1 MKKFKKPLLILI
13 TILSLGVIGFCYLT
27 FFEGEVPQIILSPK
41 TTLVKAGE
49 GFKVEVKDQKQGL
62 KEVEIFLFQ
71 QNNKL
76 PLLKKQLNREKE
88 FSWHFN
94 LPPKLKAGEF
104 TLHILVRDYSL
115 RNLGKGNLAS
125 FKQTFTYDPNPPL
138 ISLLSRT
145 HYLNQGGSGLIVFK
159 LNEPVQKT
167 GVQIGNYFFP
177 AYQFKDNYYC
187 LFAWPYDLNTD
198 TVPELIAQDL
208 AGNIAQTGFYYHVN
222 ARRFPKDKINLPL
235 SFLKRKMPY
244 FQKYFPQE
252 TDPLQLFLKVNQS
265 LRQENRVELRKIGQQ
280 TLTTPMLEGS
290 FLRLPNAARR
300 ASFAEERTYYFEGK
314 QVDKQ
319 THLGLDLA
327 SIARAKVPAANK
339 GVVVFA
345 QELGI
350 YGQVVILDHGLGLQT
365 LYAHLSEI
373 KVKPGEKVQ
382 KGQIIGRTGDT
393 GLAGGD
399 HLHFAVL
406 ISGVPVNPVEWFDAN
421 WLKNNI
427 YDRL

>member
-1 MKKFKKPLLILI
+1 
-13 TILSLGVIGFCYLT
+13 
-27 FFEGEVPQIILSPK
+27 
-41 TTLVKAGE
+41 
-49 GFKVEVKDQKQGL
+49 
-62 KEVEIFLFQ
+62 
-71 QNNKL
+71 
-76 PLLKKQLNREKE
+76 
-88 FSWHFN
+88 
-94 LPPKLKAGEF
+94 
-104 TLHILVRDYSL
+104 
-115 RNLGKGNLAS
+115 
-125 FKQTFTYDPNPPL
+125 
-138 ISLLSRT
+138 
-145 HYLNQGGSGLIVFK
+145 
-159 LNEPVQKT
+159 
-167 GVQIGNYFFP
+167 
-177 AYQFKDNYYC
+177 
-187 LFAWPYDLNTD
+187 
-198 TVPELIAQDL
+198 
-208 AGNIAQTGFYYHVN
+208 
-222 ARRFPKDKINLPL
+222 
-235 SFLKRKMPY
+235 MPY

-265 LRQENRVELRKIGQQ
+265 LRQENRAQLRKIGQQ
-280 TLTTPMLEGS
+280 TLTTPLFKDS